1 MLLWPRIVQ
10 FIGKI
15 QILLDLAIKGKNS
28 YNIKVFVN
36 IEKLANKLKIVKN
49 SSGVMMR
56 SFIT

>member
-1 MLLWPRIVQ
+1 MLLWPQ